1 MGLFIC
7 LQEESGVQVD
17 GVADMSNILHRILPQ
32 EKNNILSGIDWY
44 GDTIFNG
51 QQMAQFLPAWK
62 ELLAT
67 TECSEEKAL
76 LATVEAFAERCA
88 AGTHLYLKFVGD

>member
-7 LQEESGVQVD
+7 LQKEDGVQID
-17 GVADMSNILHRILPQ
+17 GVADESNILHRILPQ
-32 EKNNILSGIDWY
+32 DKDNILSGIDWY

-51 QQMAQFLPAWK
+51 QQMPQFLSAWK
-62 ELLAT
+62 ELLAV
-67 TECSEEKAL
+67 TEGSEGEAL
-76 LATVEAFAERCA
+76 LRAIEAFAARCA